1 MKGFLIANKP
11 AGITSFDVIK
21 KLKPILKEKK
31 IGHVGTLDPFAEGVL
46 ILALGRYTKL
56 FFLFD
61 DMPKEYIAVGVFGES
76 RYTDDINGNILKV
89 AGKKNILSFA
99 ELENIIK
106 KNFHGNI
113 IQKPPIYSAKRIN
126 GQRAY
131 NMARENI
138 DFEIKSVNV
147 CVNDIELLEYDYPFF
162 KIKISV
168 SKGTYIRAIIRDI
181 GEITG
186 NFAYTKELIRTAIG
200 DFSLDKASNL
210 NNISSKNILSF
221 FDMFKNIDKKIIEN
235 EKTIKQILC
244 GNTKMIENFDFN
256 YIKNK
261 YLALI
266 DKNNNLIALI
276 EKENI
281 NNENKDNRK
290 NKNIF
295 AFINS

>member
-1 MKGFLIANKP
+1 M
-11 AGITSFDVIK
+11 
-21 KLKPILKEKK
+21 
-31 IGHVGTLDPFAEGVL
+31 GTLDPFAKGVL
-46 ILALGRYTKL
+46 ILAFGRYTKL

-61 DMPKEYIAVGVFGES
+61 DMPKEYMAVGVFGES
-76 RYTDDINGNILKV
+76 RDTDDINGNILKV
-89 AGKKNILSFA
+89 ADKKNILSFA

-147 CVNDIELLEYDYPFF
+147 CVNDIELLEYNYPFF
-162 KIKISV
+162 KIKTSV

-200 DFSLDKASNL
+200 DFSLDKASDL

-244 GNTKMIENFDFN
+244 GNTKMIKNFDFT

-281 NNENKDNRK
+281 NG
-290 NKNIF
+290 KNIF

>member
-1 MKGFLIANKP
+1 MKGFLIVNKP
-11 AGITSFDVIK
+11 TGITSFDAIK
-21 KLKPILKEKK
+21 KIRTILREKK

-61 DMPKEYIAVGVFGES
+61 DMPKEYTAVGVFGES
-76 RYTDDINGNILKV
+76 RDTDDINGNILKV
-89 AGKKNILSFA
+89 SDRKNILSFA

-106 KNFHGNI
+106 SNFYGNI

-131 NMARENI
+131 KMARENI

-147 CVNDIELLEYDYPFF
+147 RINDIELLEYDYPFF
-162 KIKISV
+162 KIKTSV

-186 NFAYTKELIRTAIG
+186 NFAYTKELRRTAIG
-200 DFSLDKASNL
+200 NFTIDKTKNL
-210 NNISSKNILSF
+210 NDISNKNILSF
-221 FDMFKNIDKKIIEN
+221 FEMFENIDKKIIEN
-235 EKTIKQILC
+235 ENDIKQILC
-244 GNTKMIENFDFN
+244 GNTKTIENFE
-256 YIKNK
+256 IKNQ

-266 DKNNNLIALI
+266 DKENNLIALI
-276 EKENI
+276 EKKE
-281 NNENKDNRK
+281 ENKENRK
-290 NKNIF
+290 NKNVF
-295 AFINS
+295 SFINS

>member
-76 RYTDDINGNILKV
+76 RDTDDINGNVLKFSD
-89 AGKKNILSFA
+89 KKNILSFA

-200 DFSLDKASNL
+200 DFSLDKASDL
-210 NNISSKNILSF
+210 NNISSKSILSF
-221 FDMFKNIDKKIIEN
+221 FDMFKNIDKKIIFRGE
-235 EKTIKQILC
+235 I
-244 GNTKMIENFDFN
+244 
-256 YIKNK
+256 
-261 YLALI
+261 
-266 DKNNNLIALI
+266 
-276 EKENI
+276 
-281 NNENKDNRK
+281 R
-290 NKNIF
+290 
-295 AFINS
+295 

>member
-1 MKGFLIANKP
+1 MKGFLIVNKP
-11 AGITSFDVIK
+11 AGITSFDAVK
-21 KLKPILKEKK
+21 KVKSVLREKK

-76 RYTDDINGNILKV
+76 RDTDDINGNILKV
-89 AGKKNILSFA
+89 SDKKNILSFS

-106 KNFHGNI
+106 KNFYGNI

-147 CVNDIELLEYDYPFF
+147 CVNEIELLEYDYPFF
-162 KIKISV
+162 KIKTSV

-181 GEITG
+181 GEMTG
-186 NFAYTKELIRTAIG
+186 NFAYTKELHRTAIG
-200 DFSLDKASNL
+200 NFTIDKALDL
-210 NNISSKNILSF
+210 NNISNKNILSF
-221 FDMFKNIDKKIIEN
+221 FDMFESIDKKIIEN
-235 EKTIKQILC
+235 EYAIKQILC
-244 GNTKMIENFDFN
+244 GNTKMIENISF
-256 YIKNK
+256 KNK
-261 YLALI
+261 YLALT
-266 DKNNNLIALI
+266 DKENNLIALI

-281 NNENKDNRK
+281 NKK

>member
-1 MKGFLIANKP
+1 MKGFLIVNKP
-11 AGITSFDVIK
+11 KGITSFEAIK
-21 KLKPILKEKK
+21 KVRTILREKK

-61 DMPKEYIAVGVFGES
+61 DMPKEYTAVGVFGES
-76 RYTDDINGNILKV
+76 RDTDDINGNILKV
-89 AGKKNILSFA
+89 SDRKNILSFA

-106 KNFHGNI
+106 SNFYGNI

-147 CVNDIELLEYDYPFF
+147 RINDIELLEYDFPFF
-162 KIKISV
+162 KIKTSV

-186 NFAYTKELIRTAIG
+186 NFAYTKELRRTAIG
-200 DFSLDKASNL
+200 NFTIDKAKNL
-210 NNISSKNILSF
+210 NDISNKNILSF
-221 FDMFKNIDKKIIEN
+221 FEMFENIDKKIIEN
-235 EKTIKQILC
+235 ENDIKQILC
-244 GNTKMIENFDFN
+244 GNTKTIENFE
-256 YIKNK
+256 IKNQ

-266 DKNNNLIALI
+266 DKENNLIALI
-276 EKENI
+276 EKKE
-281 NNENKDNRK
+281 ENKENRK
-290 NKNIF
+290 NKNVF
-295 AFINS
+295 SFINS

>member
-1 MKGFLIANKP
+1 MKGFLIVNKP
-11 AGITSFDVIK
+11 TGITSFDAIK
-21 KLKPILKEKK
+21 KIRTILREKK

-61 DMPKEYIAVGVFGES
+61 DMPKEYTAVGVFGES
-76 RYTDDINGNILKV
+76 RDTDDINGNILKV
-89 AGKKNILSFA
+89 SDRKNILSFA

-106 KNFHGNI
+106 SNFYGNI

-147 CVNDIELLEYDYPFF
+147 RINDIELLEYDYPFF
-162 KIKISV
+162 KIKTSV

-186 NFAYTKELIRTAIG
+186 NFAYTKELRRTAIG
-200 DFSLDKASNL
+200 NFTIDKAQNL
-210 NNISSKNILSF
+210 NDISNKNILSF
-221 FDMFKNIDKKIIEN
+221 FEMFENFDKKIIEN
-235 EKTIKQILC
+235 ENDIKQILC
-244 GNTKMIENFDFN
+244 GNTKTIENFE
-256 YIKNK
+256 IKNK

-266 DKNNNLIALI
+266 DNENNLIALI
-276 EKENI
+276 ENKKE
-281 NNENKDNRK
+281 ENKDNRK

>member
-21 KLKPILKEKK
+21 KLKPILQEKK
-31 IGHVGTLDPFAEGVL
+31 IGHVGTLDPFAKGVL
-46 ILALGRYTKL
+46 ILAFGRYTKL

-113 IQKPPIYSAKRIN
+113 IQKPPIFSAKRIN
-126 GQRAY
+126 GKRAY

-147 CVNDIELLEYDYPFF
+147 RVNDIELLEYNYPFF
-162 KIKISV
+162 KIKTSV

-200 DFSLDKASNL
+200 DFSLDKASDL

-235 EKTIKQILC
+235 EKTVKQILC
-244 GNTKMIENFDFN
+244 GNTKMIENFDFT
-256 YIKNK
+256 YINNK

-281 NNENKDNRK
+281 NG
-290 NKNIF
+290 KNIF

>member
-1 MKGFLIANKP
+1 MKGFLIVNKP
-11 AGITSFDVIK
+11 AGITSFDAVK
-21 KLKPILKEKK
+21 KVKSVLREKK

-76 RYTDDINGNILKV
+76 RDTDDINGNILKV
-89 AGKKNILSFA
+89 SDKKNILSFS

-106 KNFHGNI
+106 KNFYGNI

-147 CVNDIELLEYDYPFF
+147 CVNEIELLEYDYPLF
-162 KIKISV
+162 KIKTSV

-181 GEITG
+181 GEMTG
-186 NFAYTKELIRTAIG
+186 NFSYTKELHRTAIG
-200 DFSLDKASNL
+200 NFTIDKALDL
-210 NNISSKNILSF
+210 NNISNKNILSF
-221 FDMFKNIDKKIIEN
+221 FDMFENIDKKIIEN
-235 EKTIKQILC
+235 EYAIKQILC
-244 GNTKMIENFDFN
+244 GNTKMIENINF
-256 YIKNK
+256 KNK
-261 YLALI
+261 YLALT
-266 DKNNNLIALI
+266 DKENNLIALI

-281 NNENKDNRK
+281 NKK

>member
-46 ILALGRYTKL
+46 ILAFGRYTKL

-61 DMPKEYIAVGVFGES
+61 DMPKEYIAVGVFEES
-76 RYTDDINGNILKV
+76 RDTDDINGNILKV
-89 AGKKNILSFA
+89 AGKKNILSFDK
-99 ELENIIK
+99 LENIIK

-113 IQKPPIYSAKRIN
+113 IQKPPIFSAKRIN
-126 GQRAY
+126 GKRAY

-147 CVNDIELLEYDYPFF
+147 RVNDIELLEYNYPFF
-162 KIKISV
+162 KIKTSV

-200 DFSLDKASNL
+200 DFSLDKASDL

-281 NNENKDNRK
+281 NG
-290 NKNIF
+290 KNIF

>member
-1 MKGFLIANKP
+1 MKGFLIVNKP
-11 AGITSFDVIK
+11 AGITSFDAVK
-21 KLKPILKEKK
+21 KVKSILIEKK

-76 RYTDDINGNILKV
+76 RDTDDINGNILKV
-89 AGKKNILSFA
+89 SDKKNILSFS

-106 KNFHGNI
+106 KNFYGNI

-147 CVNDIELLEYDYPFF
+147 CVNEIELLEYDYPFF
-162 KIKISV
+162 KIKTSV

-186 NFAYTKELIRTAIG
+186 NFAYTKELHRTAIG
-200 DFSLDKASNL
+200 NFTIDKALDL
-210 NNISSKNILSF
+210 NNISNKNILSF
-221 FDMFKNIDKKIIEN
+221 FDMFENIDKKIIEN
-235 EKTIKQILC
+235 ENAIKQILC
-244 GNTKMIENFDFN
+244 GNTKMIENINF
-256 YIKNK
+256 KNK
-261 YLALI
+261 YLALT
-266 DKNNNLIALI
+266 DKENNLIALI

-281 NNENKDNRK
+281 NKK

>member
-1 MKGFLIANKP
+1 MKGFLIVNKP
-11 AGITSFDVIK
+11 AGITSFDAVK
-21 KLKPILKEKK
+21 KVKSILREKK

-61 DMPKEYIAVGVFGES
+61 DMPKEYTAIGVFGES
-76 RYTDDINGNILKV
+76 RDTDDINGKILKV
-89 AGKKNILSFA
+89 SDKKNILSFS

-106 KNFHGNI
+106 KNFYGNI

-147 CVNDIELLEYDYPFF
+147 CVNEIELLEYDYPFF
-162 KIKISV
+162 KIKTSV

-186 NFAYTKELIRTAIG
+186 NFAYTKELQRTAIG
-200 DFSLDKASNL
+200 NFTIDKALDLNDISN
-210 NNISSKNILSF
+210 KNILSF
-221 FDMFKNIDKKIIEN
+221 FDMFENIDKKIVEN
-235 EKTIKQILC
+235 KNSIKQILC
-244 GNTKMIENFDFN
+244 GNTKMIENINF
-256 YIKNK
+256 KNK
-261 YLALI
+261 YLALT
-266 DKNNNLIALI
+266 DKENNLIALI

-281 NNENKDNRK
+281 NKKNKR

>member
-1 MKGFLIANKP
+1 MKGFLIVNKP
-11 AGITSFDVIK
+11 AGITSFDAIK
-21 KLKPILKEKK
+21 KVMTILREKK

-61 DMPKEYIAVGVFGES
+61 DMPKEYTAVGVFGES
-76 RYTDDINGNILKV
+76 RDTDDINGNILKV
-89 AGKKNILSFA
+89 SDRKNILSFA

-106 KNFHGNI
+106 SNFYGNI

-131 NMARENI
+131 KMARENI

-147 CVNDIELLEYDYPFF
+147 RINDIELLEYDYPFF
-162 KIKISV
+162 KIKTSV

-186 NFAYTKELIRTAIG
+186 NFAYTKELRRTAIG
-200 DFSLDKASNL
+200 NFTIDKAKNL
-210 NNISSKNILSF
+210 NDISNKNILSF
-221 FDMFKNIDKKIIEN
+221 FEMFENIDKKIIEN
-235 EKTIKQILC
+235 ENDIKQILC
-244 GNTKMIENFDFN
+244 GNTKTIENFDFN

-261 YLALI
+261 CLALI
-266 DKNNNLIALI
+266 DKENNLIALI
-276 EKENI
+276 EKKE
-281 NNENKDNRK
+281 ENKENRK
-290 NKNIF
+290 NKNVF
-295 AFINS
+295 SFINF

>member
-31 IGHVGTLDPFAEGVL
+31 IGHAGTLDPFAEGVL
-46 ILALGRYTKL
+46 ILAFGRYTKL

-61 DMPKEYIAVGVFGES
+61 DMPKEYIAVGVFGEN
-76 RYTDDINGNILKV
+76 RDTDDINGNILKV
-89 AGKKNILSFA
+89 SDKKNILSFN

-106 KNFHGNI
+106 NNFYGNI

-126 GQRAY
+126 GERAY

-147 CVNDIELLEYDYPFF
+147 CINDIELLKYDYPFF
-162 KIKISV
+162 KIKTSV

-186 NFAYTKELIRTAIG
+186 NLAYTKELKRTAIG
-200 DFSLDKASNL
+200 DFTIDKACNL
-210 NNISSKNILSF
+210 NDISNKNILSF
-221 FDMFKNIDKKIIEN
+221 FDMFNNMDKKIIEN
-235 EKTIKQILC
+235 EKNIKQILC
-244 GNTKMIENFDFN
+244 GNTKMIENID
-256 YIKNK
+256 IKNK
-261 YLALI
+261 YLALTG
-266 DKNNNLIALI
+266 KNNNLIAI
-276 EKENI
+276 I
-281 NNENKDNRK
+281 ENKKEENK
-290 NKNIF
+290 KKNIF
-295 AFINS
+295 AFINIE

>member
-1 MKGFLIANKP
+1 MKGFLIVNKP
-11 AGITSFDVIK
+11 AGITSFDAVK
-21 KLKPILKEKK
+21 KVKSVLREKK

-76 RYTDDINGNILKV
+76 RDTDDINGNILKV
-89 AGKKNILSFA
+89 SDKKNILSFS

-106 KNFHGNI
+106 KNFYGNI

-147 CVNDIELLEYDYPFF
+147 CVNEIELLEYDYPLF
-162 KIKISV
+162 KIKTSV

-186 NFAYTKELIRTAIG
+186 NFAYTKELHRTAIG
-200 DFSLDKASNL
+200 NFTIDKALDL
-210 NNISSKNILSF
+210 NNISNKNILSL
-221 FDMFKNIDKKIIEN
+221 FDMFENIDKKIIEN
-235 EKTIKQILC
+235 ENAIKQILC
-244 GNTKMIENFDFN
+244 GNTKMIENINF
-256 YIKNK
+256 KNK
-261 YLALI
+261 YLALT
-266 DKNNNLIALI
+266 DKENNLIALI
-276 EKENI
+276 EKENA
-281 NNENKDNRK
+281 NKK